1 MGILYLKNK
10 SKEHIMKLYGGKDHN
25 ILLEYARELTKNF
38 RGQSSSEDTISGLFD
53 KETVLSVL
61 NQSDC
66 VAMRYYHGINEEE
79 KNVIVIVGVDK
90 HGYDILDG
98 VIIEK
103 AFPCPP
109 FCGDIN
115 DLNADEIEQKRLA
128 V

>member
-1 MGILYLKNK
+1 
-10 SKEHIMKLYGGKDHN
+10 MKLYGGKDHR
-25 ILLEYARELTKNF
+25 ISIDYARELTRNF
-38 RGQSSSEDTISGLFD
+38 RAEKKTGESISGLFD
-53 KETVLSVL
+53 KETVLAVL
-61 NQSDC
+61 NQQDC
-66 VAMRYYHGINEEE
+66 IAMRYYHGINEED

-115 DLNADEIEQKRLA
+115 DLNADDVEEKRLA